1 MRARLAY
8 ALLVLTLL
16 GAAGC
21 AARSRQAENASAGGL
36 PGRDDCIWVLYI
48 DKWETI
54 DPSTLLVYTAN
65 NSFFLVKL
73 AQPVADLTNHDA
85 AGFYASNHDDRV
97 CGNGADLLVRA
108 SDRLRD
114 PLVAVRSIKASQA
127 RQFQKTITPTTASA
141 AATTPSRSGRRRN
154 SARAAGT
161 APPPADTT
169 TPAAGTAASPA
180 DTGTPPADTA
190 TSPPGTATP
199 SAGASAQPAASP

>member
-1 MRARLAY
+1 
-8 ALLVLTLL
+8 
-16 GAAGC
+16 
-21 AARSRQAENASAGGL
+21 
-36 PGRDDCIWVLYI
+36 VLYI

-114 PLVAVRSIKASQA
+114 PLIAVRSIKASQA
-127 RQFQKTITPTTASA
+127 RQFQKTITPTTAA
-141 AATTPSRSGRRRN
+141 AAPSRPARRRN
-154 SARAAGT
+154 SARATGT
-161 APPPADTT
+161 ATPPADTA
-169 TPAAGTAASPA
+169 TPATGTTASPA
-180 DTGTPPADTA
+180 DTGTPAAGAATPPADTA
-190 TSPPGTATP
+190 ASPPGTAAP
-199 SAGASAQPAASP
+199 SAGTSAQPAASP